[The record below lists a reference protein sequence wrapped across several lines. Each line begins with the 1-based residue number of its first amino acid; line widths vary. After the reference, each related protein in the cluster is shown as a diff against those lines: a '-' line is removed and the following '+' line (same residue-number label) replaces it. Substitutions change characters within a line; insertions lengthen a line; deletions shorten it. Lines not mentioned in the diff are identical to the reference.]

1 MRSKD
6 ILSTPYYKKKK
17 STQTRLLISQTKKK
31 YLSEKF
37 YILGTV
43 DIVFELP
50 DVYNIIMAL
59 TDIAHFYPFWVP
71 HPH

>member
-6 ILSTPYYKKKK
+6 ILSTPYYKKKR
-17 STQTRLLISQTKKK
+17 STQTSLLISQTKKN
-31 YLSEKF
+31 LSEKF

-59 TDIAHFYPFWVP
+59 TDIVHFYPFWVP